1 MRRSALLLLLVLI
14 AAEDAPPTP
23 PSAEDEAA
31 VTEAEERREDWEDDP
46 KRSVV
51 VMVHGR
57 SNEKKLFMGVSHN
70 ALDFTMLN
78 SGSPVLETPK
88 PPCAASLYSTGCLVE
103 VDDDLGEPFLDRLE
117 HYPFEEPAPS
127 RSYFGLLTADS
138 HAPMTLRHH
147 TLRVDLD
154 GSTAKWISHA
164 SIDVSKT
171 FSVAIA
177 IAKLQKLQPNHKSL
191 LTTKWQNVC
200 RHPGFYWLAERN
212 AYLIWWTAPTAIAH
226 DGCVDRGTNGRRE
239 RGRGSSA
246 HAEREREERER
257 WCARSPL
264 FLGSSVW
271 PPLPLTSLP
280 STLRSLF
287 LLSPRL
293 WAAWSRNLTRLDSDP
308 WPMFS
313 PPFSIGASAVFHARA
328 AEAVHAESRHLLLF
342 YTDEGGTAGGTVHKS
357 LAGVVGSRIRIATE
371 PVTMS
376 DNELAPIVF
385 QYDAMTEESLAR
397 FTTGARVISS
407 GRDDAQLA
415 ANGGDWDAVITAPYV
430 MYYACGTSGKE
441 SSFSG
446 AIGISQS
453 FDLLDW
459 GAVRRP
465 GHQACGQSHSIASS
479 STSFAHTTVGRR
491 AKTRWPTVV
500 RITQDELDVLEYEFP
515 TTLERAETVVGII
528 MTSLALIGVFAFL
541 AALCFVRL
549 LGGRCGCGSSGS
561 LASMRALAFL
571 TDVSIVM

>member
-1 MRRSALLLLLVLI
+1 M
-14 AAEDAPPTP
+14 
-23 PSAEDEAA
+23 
-31 VTEAEERREDWEDDP
+31 
-46 KRSVV
+46 RSVV
-51 VMVHGR
+51 FFFFG
-57 SNEKKLFMGVSHN
+57 
-70 ALDFTMLN
+70 
-78 SGSPVLETPK
+78 GSP
-88 PPCAASLYSTGCLVE
+88 PP
-103 VDDDLGEPFLDRLE
+103 
-117 HYPFEEPAPS
+117 
-127 RSYFGLLTADS
+127 
-138 HAPMTLRHH
+138 
-147 TLRVDLD
+147 
-154 GSTAKWISHA
+154 
-164 SIDVSKT
+164 
-171 FSVAIA
+171 
-177 IAKLQKLQPNHKSL
+177 
-191 LTTKWQNVC
+191 
-200 RHPGFYWLAERN
+200 
-212 AYLIWWTAPTAIAH
+212 
-226 DGCVDRGTNGRRE
+226 
-239 RGRGSSA
+239 
-246 HAEREREERER
+246 
-257 WCARSPL
+257 
-264 FLGSSVW
+264 
-271 PPLPLTSLP
+271 PPLPACAEHPCDERDEGGMP
-280 STLRSLF
+280 SGVAGGLAGGAAVSFVPPRCRSH
-287 LLSPRL
+287 SHPRRPAPRL
-293 WAAWSRNLTRLDSDP
+293 PRSERTASQPPGSAAP
-308 WPMFS
+308 PGS
-313 PPFSIGASAVFHARA
+313 PPEPWVEKKTERVVVVLVRIVRP
-328 AEAVHAESRHLLLF
+328 EHLLLF